1 MRIYPSG
8 GVHAKNI
15 NIVYTITGFPSSQY
29 AFSFSSAPAIVEGYS
44 GYKQVQRTTVNMSFQ
59 SLPCDLGVSLITI
72 SSPYSYDQSVTYKF

>member
-8 GVHAKNI
+8 GVHAKNM

-29 AFSFSSAPAIVEGYS
+29 AFSFNSVPVIVEGYS
-44 GYKQVQRTTVNMSFQ
+44 GYKQVQRTSINMSFQ
-59 SLPCDLGVSLITI
+59 SLPCDLSVSLITI